1 MMQRLNTGGYT
12 GVRGPEGRLAVLHQ
26 KELVLNA
33 QDTENF
39 LHAIDVVRSIADVI
53 DLRAVAQQTALSM
66 MQAGN
71 IAPIGQTLQQEVTIH
86 AEFPNAT
93 QRTEIEAAFDT
104 LLNRASQFANRK
116 NK

>member
-1 MMQRLNTGGYT
+1 
-12 GVRGPEGRLAVLHQ
+12 
-26 KELVLNA
+26 
-33 QDTENF
+33 
-39 LHAIDVVRSIADVI
+39 
-53 DLRAVAQQTALSM
+53 
-66 MQAGN
+66 
-71 IAPIGQTLQQEVTIH
+71 LQQEVTIH